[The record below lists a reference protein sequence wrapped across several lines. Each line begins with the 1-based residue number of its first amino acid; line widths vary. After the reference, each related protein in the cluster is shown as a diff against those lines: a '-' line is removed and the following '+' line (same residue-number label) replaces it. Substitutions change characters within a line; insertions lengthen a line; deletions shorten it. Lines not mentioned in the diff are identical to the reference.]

1 MLSNETF
8 DNKLIRV
15 TLKNLSNDNHF
26 IRGKWGLFYEFN
38 VKKLQNINKNIINTR
53 YQTLTYYGVDKNKL
67 NNFVIKNCLN
77 GIDRVVPIGQ
87 ALDMTFIWDG
97 YDINRLLSREIEIR

>member
-1 MLSNETF
+1 MF
-8 DNKLIRV
+8 KLKEP
-15 TLKNLSNDNHF
+15 LL
-26 IRGKWGLFYEFN
+26 FN
-38 VKKLQNINKNIINTR
+38 VKNKNIFDLGPGPGHYSYCLKKMGHNT
-53 YQTLTYYGVDKNKL
+53 
-67 NNFVIKNCLN
+67 F